1 MWGKGSSL
9 NSPLLSF
16 EIYQQGFGMYV
27 KYLMA
32 AFLMIFAL
40 SMILQFTA
48 YLFQSMA
55 DIQENITDDLDAEG
69 VAE

>member
-1 MWGKGSSL
+1 MS
-9 NSPLLSF
+9 
-16 EIYQQGFGMYV
+16 GFGMYV

-32 AFLMIFAL
+32 AFLMVFAL

-69 VAE
+69 ATE